1 MCPQEVWVDAA
12 SEVSDVRAGERST
25 RRRQY
30 RSAEQKRQI
39 VQESLKPGASV
50 AVVAR
55 RHGVNANQLFSWR
68 RQYHKGVLEVS
79 TEPIAQSAL
88 VPIALAQSESTDNP
102 SGKTGSGSAEARIDI
117 EFSGGRRV
125 SVWGRADLPTL
136 CAILQEFCRT

>member
-1 MCPQEVWVDAA
+1 VDVA
-12 SEVSDVRAGERST
+12 SEVSEVRSGDRGR

-39 VQESLKPGASV
+39 VLETLKPGASV
-50 AVVAR
+50 AIVAR

-68 RQYHKGVLEVS
+68 RKYHKGALDVS
-79 TEPIAQSAL
+79 AEPISQSTL
-88 VPIALAQSESTDNP
+88 VPITVAQPESMAA
-102 SGKTGSGSAEARIDI
+102 SSREIGGSAADARIDI

-136 CAILQEFCRT
+136 CAILREFCRS